1 MELPVQM
8 ELMGVMVHKEV
19 QEAVMVEIVPSVVET
34 LEETVVLAVKAAAA
48 LRVVQ
53 EEPNKQEIRI
63 LVLWAWQEQEETEA
77 QVQEAVQEEMSV
89 LIIMLD

>member
-1 MELPVQM
+1 
-8 ELMGVMVHKEV
+8 MGEMVHKEV

-63 LVLWAWQEQEETEA
+63 LVLWAWQEQEEMEVLVPEA
-77 QVQEAVQEEMSV
+77 ALVGMNAPR
-89 LIIMLD
+89 IMQA

>member
-1 MELPVQM
+1 MG
-8 ELMGVMVHKEV
+8 LMAEMVHKEV
-19 QEAVMVEIVPSVVET
+19 QEAVMGEIVPSVVET

-63 LVLWAWQEQEETEA
+63 LVLWAWQEQGEMEVLVPEA
-77 QVQEAVQEEMSV
+77 ALVGMNVPR
-89 LIIMLD
+89 IMQA